1 MTTDQTP
8 AITPDQMLPADLPAD
23 PLPIFRDWFDE
34 AHRRA
39 HQPNPNAMT
48 LATVDPDGRPSA
60 RIVLCKDFDIEQ
72 GFLTFHTNR
81 LSRKGKALQ
90 AHPMAAV
97 VFHWDHLDRQVRIE
111 GPVVV
116 APDEESDA
124 YFRTRSIKSRLGAWA
139 SHQSDPLDK
148 RSTLVMNFAKAAA
161 KYGVDVA
168 KEVVGGK
175 GEGKGVP
182 RPPHWG
188 GYRVWFRSV
197 ELWMGSTIR
206 LHDRA
211 RWERDLTT
219 KDECSFTATG
229 WRSTR
234 LFP

>member
-1 MTTDQTP
+1 MTAKNP
-8 AITPDQMLPADLPAD
+8 PSITPDQMLPADLPAD

-39 HQPNPNAMT
+39 QQPNPNAMS

-60 RIVLCKDFDIEQ
+60 RIVLCKDIDIEH

-81 LSRKGKALQ
+81 QSRKGRALE
-90 AHPMAAV
+90 AHPHAALI
-97 VFHWDHLDRQVRIE
+97 FHWDHMDRQVRVE

-116 APDEESDA
+116 APDIESDA

-139 SHQSDPLDK
+139 SHQSEPLDK
-148 RSTLVMNFAKAAA
+148 RSTLVTNFAKAAA

-168 KEVVGGK
+168 KEVVAGK
-175 GEGKGVP
+175 GEGRGVP

-211 RWERDLTT
+211 RWERDLT
-219 KDECSFTATG
+219 KADDYAFTATP

-234 LFP
+234 LYP